1 MIDKISKKI
10 LSILSTNNNSEEEKE
25 ILLFGITR
33 IVEDIPKTIGIILI
47 GILLDII
54 KEMAVVTIVIMLY
67 KTFVGGVH
75 AKTNLG
81 CFMYSA
87 LFYLAIIYSAKYL
100 AFTGM
105 YKLLTYILIYI
116 FAVYCILVYAPAD
129 VPEIPKVNVK
139 LRKTLK
145 IKSLVMLNLIYI
157 VSLLVIKNVNYQTII
172 IYSVFYISIMTTRT
186 MYKIFK
192 AEYGY
197 ETYIPDELI

>member
-1 MIDKISKKI
+1 MIDKISNKI
-10 LSILSTNNNSEEEKE
+10 LSILSTNNNTEEEKE

-47 GILLDII
+47 GILLNII
-54 KEMAVVTIVIMLY
+54 KEMVIVTVIIMLY

-81 CFMYSA
+81 CFIYSVV
-87 LFYLAIIYSAKYL
+87 FYLAIIYSAKYL
-100 AFTGM
+100 VLTGM
-105 YKLLTYILIYI
+105 YKTLTYILIYI
-116 FAVYCILVYAPAD
+116 FSMYCILVYAPAD
-129 VPEIPKVNVK
+129 VPEIPKVNAK

-145 IKSLVMLNLIYI
+145 IKSTVMLNLIYI
-157 VSLLVIKNVNYQTII
+157 VSLLFIKNIAYQTII

-197 ETYIPDELI
+197 ETYIPDELM